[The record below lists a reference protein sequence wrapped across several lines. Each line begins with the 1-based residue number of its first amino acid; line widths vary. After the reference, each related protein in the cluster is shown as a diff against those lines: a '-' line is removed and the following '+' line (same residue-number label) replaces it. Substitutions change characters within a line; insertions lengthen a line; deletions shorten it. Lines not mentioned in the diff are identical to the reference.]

1 MALDPS
7 IILQARQPQLPNPME
22 LAQHAATLRQ
32 LGLQSQASQLG
43 IEQSQ
48 RALQQ
53 EKTLA
58 DLYRNNVDPTSGQV
72 NQAGVIGGM
81 AGAGL
86 GEKIPAYQK
95 SLADASKSQTDQQ
108 TAEFDLHKK
117 KLDLVGGTLASL
129 VQKPDLTTQDAIDA
143 LSGLTQQGVISSQ
156 QGAQVARA
164 LPGNPQQLRAFL
176 IQQGLKTMD
185 VSKQLDARIKTAP
198 QYNEQDRGAVIN
210 EGTIDPLTGQRT
222 AGANVAKEMTPDQK
236 AKIDLQKSGA
246 LTDDAKNF
254 MIDRLLNGE
263 KPSVVLGNLGRGAQG
278 ASDLRDIQN
287 RLPTIAKE
295 RGITGSQLANI
306 MQNTSADARTL
317 TELGARE
324 GKIAPRVQEAQNFA
338 YIAKAA
344 SAAVPRGSFVPWNKL
359 SQAADSSISDPAL
372 AKLKAATNSLINA
385 YAAAVGGGSPTV
397 HDKEAAE
404 KMLSTAQSPEAYNAV
419 VDQLITETQAALDA
433 PGKVRSNLN
442 TAAGRKPAEAAA
454 GDVPPDIAALLAKHG
469 GK

>member
-48 RALQQ
+48 RNLAQ

-58 DLYRNNVDPTSGQV
+58 DLYRNNVDPTTGQV
-72 NQAGVIGGM
+72 DQAGVIGGM

-176 IQQGLKTMD
+176 IQQGLKAMD
-185 VSKQLDARIKTAP
+185 VSKQLDAQIKMRP
-198 QYNEQDRGAVIN
+198 IYNEQDRGAVIN
-210 EGTIDPLTGQRT
+210 EGTIDPMTGQRT
-222 AGANVAKEMTPDQK
+222 AGTNVAKEMTPDQK
-236 AKIDLQKSGA
+236 AKLKLIEDRGTFTATSGDLLAS
-246 LTDDAKNF
+246 LSAKGISLPAG
-254 MIDRLLNGE
+254 MRSKEQQIATLNGLLRKYPNLSPDE
-263 KPSVVLGNLGRGAQG
+263 IAENIGNGQINFG
-278 ASDLRDIQN
+278 SDKKAATVAAGQEGKVSTAVN
-287 RLPTIAKE
+287 
-295 RGITGSQLANI
+295 
-306 MQNTSADARTL
+306 
-317 TELGARE
+317 ELGIFGDQAL
-324 GKIAPRVQEAQNFA
+324 
-338 YIAKAA
+338 AA
-344 SAAVPRGSFVPWNKL
+344 SAKVPRGSFIPANTL
-359 SQAADSSISDPAL
+359 MQMADSSISDPNL
-372 AKLKAATNSLINA
+372 LTLKLKLNALNNAYNVLSARGGTDAESRKHVAQLFSAATGPEGVEALVKGLKEEASGA
-385 YAAAVGGGSPTV
+385 KSAARGASHVGPTATP
-397 HDKEAAE
+397 DT
-404 KMLSTAQSPEAYNAV
+404 S
-419 VDQLITETQAALDA
+419 
-433 PGKVRSNLN
+433 
-442 TAAGRKPAEAAA
+442 
-454 GDVPPDIAALLAKHG
+454 VPPDIAALLAKHG

>member
-7 IILQARQPQLPNPME
+7 IILQSRPTQLPDPMQ

-48 RALQQ
+48 RSLQQ

-58 DLYRNNVDPTSGQV
+58 DLYRNNVNPTTGDV
-72 NQAGVIGGM
+72 NQPGVITGM
-81 AGAGL
+81 ASAGL

-95 SLADASKSQTDQQ
+95 SLADASKAQTDLQAAQ
-108 TAEFDLHKK
+108 LDLHKK
-117 KLDLVGGTLASL
+117 KLDIVSNHLSSLLSDPNLSHDKVIASINDLVNQGM
-129 VQKPDLTTQDAIDA
+129 IDA
-143 LSGLTQQGVISSQ
+143 NS
-156 QGAQVARA
+156 GAQMVRQ
-164 LPGNPQQLRAFL
+164 LPGPDQLRPFL
-176 IQQGLKTMD
+176 MEKGLETMD
-185 VSKQLDARIKTAP
+185 VSKQLEARLAAAP
-198 QYNEQDRGAVIN
+198 KYNEQDRGAVIN
-210 EGTIDPLTGQRT
+210 EGTVDPTTGVRT
-222 AGANVAKEMTPDQK
+222 AGANVSKEMTPDQK

-246 LTDDAKNF
+246 LTDDAKSF

-287 RLPTIAKE
+287 RLPAIAAS

-359 SQAADSSISDPAL
+359 AQAADSSISDPAL

-454 GDVPPDIAALLAKHG
+454 GDVPPEIAALLKKHG
-469 GK
+469 G